1 MPKTHLKLLSEVI
14 DRPSEVGHVDVR
26 QLVPVVQMLG
36 VVGPPD
42 VDADQ
47 GDGLVAQVPV
57 PLFQASLD

>member
-1 MPKTHLKLLSEVI
+1 MSEVI

-36 VVGPPD
+36 VVGPPY

-47 GDGLVAQVPV
+47 GLVAHN
-57 PLFQASLD
+57 AI